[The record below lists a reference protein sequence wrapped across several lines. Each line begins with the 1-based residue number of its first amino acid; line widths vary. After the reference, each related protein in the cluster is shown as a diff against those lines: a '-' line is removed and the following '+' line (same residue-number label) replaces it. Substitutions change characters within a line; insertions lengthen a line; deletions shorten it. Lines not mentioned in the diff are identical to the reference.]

1 MGVDAPASDHAE
13 AVGLVLSDDA
23 EPGITRRRRGRGWSF
38 HGPDG
43 ELLRDEARERCLALA
58 IPPAW
63 TDVWICPEEHGH
75 LQAVGRDEAGRKQ
88 YRYHDDWR
96 HLREAAKFAGL
107 ATFADALPRVRSR
120 IDEDLRR
127 RDLGPER
134 VLALAL
140 AVLDATLMRI
150 GHAEYAGEDGARGLT
165 TIEPEHVDV
174 GATVV
179 EFRFPGKSGVEQELT
194 LRDRRLAR
202 QLLRIQDEVDDD
214 GVDLFAWR
222 DGDDWRDV
230 RAADVNDHLR
240 ALAGVDVT
248 AKDFRTWGGSVVA
261 LARLSGEP
269 PAADDHSRRSQ
280 QLDAVDL
287 AAARLG
293 NTRAVARASYV
304 HPLILERH
312 DEGGLEDLYDDEMG
326 IVDHLDRH
334 ERAMRRLLA
343 S

>member
-1 MGVDAPASDHAE
+1 M
-13 AVGLVLSDDA
+13 LSDDGD
-23 EPGITRRRRGRGWSF
+23 PGITRRRRGKGWSF

-43 ELLRDEARERCLALA
+43 ELLDGDERERCLTLA

-63 TDVWICPEEHGH
+63 SDVWICAEPDGH
-75 LQAVGRDEAGRKQ
+75 LQAVGRDDAGRKQ
-88 YRYHDDWR
+88 YRYHEAWR
-96 HLREAAKFAGL
+96 DLREAAKFASL
-107 ATFADALPRVRSR
+107 TTFADALPAIRTR
-120 IDEDLRR
+120 IDSDLRR
-127 RDLGPER
+127 HEMDRDH

-140 AVLDATLMRI
+140 AVLDATLMRV
-150 GHAEYAGEDGARGLT
+150 GHGEYAGEDGARGLA
-165 TIEPEHVDV
+165 TIGREHVDV

-179 EFRFPGKSGVEQELT
+179 DFRFPGKSGVEQELT

-202 QLLRIQDEVDDD
+202 QLLRLEDEVDPSAPE
-214 GVDLFAWR
+214 LFAWR

-230 RAADVNDHLR
+230 RAEDVNEHLR
-240 ALAGVDVT
+240 TVADADVT

-269 PAADDHSRRSQ
+269 PAGDDRTRRSQ
-280 QLDAVDL
+280 QLEAVDL

-312 DEGGLEDLYDDEMG
+312 GSGGFEDLYDDEMG
-326 IVDHLDRH
+326 IVEHLDRH
-334 ERAMRRLLA
+334 ERAMKRLLA
-343 S
+343 G

>member
-1 MGVDAPASDHAE
+1 M
-13 AVGLVLSDDA
+13 LSDDA

-43 ELLRDEARERCLALA
+43 ELLRGDDRERCLALA

-63 TDVWICPEEHGH
+63 TDVWICTEPDGH
-75 LQAVGRDEAGRKQ
+75 LQAVGRDDAGRKQ
-88 YRYHDDWR
+88 YRYHETWR
-96 HLREAAKFAGL
+96 DLREAAKFAGL
-107 ATFADALPRVRSR
+107 LDFAEALPRIRTRV
-120 IDEDLRR
+120 DADLRR
-127 RDLGPER
+127 HELDRQR

-140 AVLDATLMRI
+140 SVLDATLMRI
-150 GHAEYAGEDGARGLT
+150 GHAEYAGDEDGAHGLT
-165 TIEPEHVDV
+165 TIGQQHVEI

-202 QLLRIQDEVDDD
+202 QLLQVRDEPD
-214 GVDLFAWR
+214 GAAPELFAWR
-222 DGDDWRDV
+222 DGDDWHDV
-230 RAADVNDHLR
+230 RAQDVNDHLR
-240 ALAGVDVT
+240 EIAEVDIT
-248 AKDFRTWGGSVVA
+248 AKDFRTWGGSVIA
-261 LARLSGEP
+261 LAQLSDRP
-269 PAADDHSRRSQ
+269 PSTDDRGRRSQ
-280 QLDAVDL
+280 QLEAVDL

-312 DEGGLEDLYDDEMG
+312 DEGGFDDLYDDDLG

-334 ERAMRRLLA
+334 ERAMRRLLETPVE
-343 S
+343 